1 MPAVTKTLSPDIDKD
16 YTLVCYCDFLRMGDE
31 GSVQKSMEFLK
42 HTFQRYYESSTIE
55 LPDRFGRREFA
66 FVLFGGKGM
75 IRHLSFE
82 KRDMLR
88 SFLENRSPQHAYY
101 SSAYYQH
108 PDAAKMSDK
117 LWMGAELIFDLDSD
131 HLPNAE
137 KMGYV
142 ESLGEV
148 KKEFIKLIHE
158 FLLGDFGFQEKHLE
172 LYFSGGRGYHCHVKD
187 PVVLDFDSNER
198 REIVDY
204 ITGRDLQDSLIFH
217 EQATSRKSYGGHTF
231 ASGKSLKMPT
241 PDQDGWRGRISR
253 GIIDLVNEI
262 KKNEDPEKKLEEY
275 GVNPQDAERLVQ
287 ELSEERV
294 RRIRDGL
301 LDQSKTIRKFFLNS
315 ALRKTAVSLS
325 AGETDEPVT
334 CDVKRLIRLPS
345 SLHGKTG
352 LKVVKIEVDELKDF
366 DPLRDAVVL
375 PEDPVK
381 ILLQREVTIEMKNQ
395 QYHLEQG
402 VQEVP
407 TYLGVFLIGRKEAVL
422 L

>member
-1 MPAVTKTLSPDIDKD
+1 
-16 YTLVCYCDFLRMGDE
+16 MGDDP
-31 GSVQKSMEFLK
+31 SAQRSLEFLK
-42 HTFQRYYESSTIE
+42 NSFQTYYASNKIG

-66 FVLFGGKGM
+66 FLFFGGKGM
-75 IRHLSFE
+75 VRHLGFE
-82 KRDMLR
+82 KREMVWN
-88 SFLENRSPQHAYY
+88 FLSERVPQHTYY

-108 PDAAKMSDK
+108 PDAAKMAEK
-117 LWMGAELIFDLDSD
+117 TWMGAELIFDLDSD

-142 ESLGEV
+142 ESLVEV
-148 KKEFIKLIHE
+148 KKEFIKLIEE
-158 FLLGDFGFQEKHLE
+158 FLLGDFGFKEKNME

-187 PVVLDFDSNER
+187 PVVLDLDSNER

-204 ITGRDLQDSLIFH
+204 ITGRDLQDSIIFH
-217 EQATSRKSYGGHTF
+217 EQVTGRKSYGSYSF

-241 PDQDGWRGRISR
+241 PDEDGWKGRISR
-253 GIIDLVNEI
+253 GIIELVDEI
-262 KKNEDPEKKLEEY
+262 KKSDDPEKKLQEY
-275 GVNPQDAERLVQ
+275 GVSERDAERLVQ

-294 RRIRDGL
+294 NRIKNGL

-352 LKVVKIEVDELKDF
+352 LKVVKISVDDLKDF
-366 DPLRDAVVL
+366 NPLRDAVVL
-375 PEDPVK
+375 PADPVR
-381 ILLQREVTIEMKNQ
+381 IAIHQSVSLEMNNQ
-395 QYHLEQG
+395 SFHLSEG
-402 VQEVP
+402 EQEVP
-407 TYLGVFLIGRKEAVL
+407 TYLAVFLIGRKEATLV
-422 L
+422 

>member
-1 MPAVTKTLSPDIDKD
+1 
-16 YTLVCYCDFLRMGDE
+16 MGDE
-31 GSVQKSMEFLK
+31 PSIQKSQDFLK
-42 HTFQRYYESSTIE
+42 RTFQAYYTTNRIE

-75 IRHLSFE
+75 VRHLGFE
-82 KRDMLR
+82 RREMFWK
-88 SFLENRSPQHAYY
+88 FLSERAPQHAYY

-108 PDAAKMSDK
+108 PDATKMPEK

-142 ESLGEV
+142 ESLTEV

-158 FLLGDFGFQEKHLE
+158 FLLGDFGFEEKHME

-187 PVVLDFDSNER
+187 PAILDLDSNER

-204 ITGRDLQDSLIFH
+204 ITGRDLQESLIFH
-217 EQATSRKSYGGHTF
+217 EEATSRKSYGRHSF
-231 ASGKSLKMPT
+231 VSGKSLKMPT
-241 PDQDGWRGRISR
+241 PDQEGWKGRISR

-262 KKNEDPEKKLEEY
+262 KKSEDPERKLEEY
-275 GVNPQDAERLVQ
+275 GVSAQDAKRLVQ
-287 ELSEERV
+287 ELSEERM
-294 RRIRDGL
+294 RRIKDGL

-352 LKVVKIEVDELKDF
+352 LQVVRIDVDDLHDF
-366 DPLRDAVVL
+366 DPLQDAVVL
-375 PEDPVK
+375 PDDPV
-381 ILLQREVTIEMKNQ
+381 QVQVHRVVTIEMNQ
-395 QYHLEQG
+395 QSFHLEEG
-402 VQEVP
+402 VQKVP
-407 TYLGVFLIGRKEAVL
+407 TYLGVFLIGRKEAL
-422 L
+422 LL

>member
-1 MPAVTKTLSPDIDKD
+1 
-16 YTLVCYCDFLRMGDE
+16 MGDE
-31 GSVQKSMEFLK
+31 SSIQKSLDFLK
-42 HTFQRYYESSTIE
+42 STFHAYYASDRIE

-66 FVLFGGKGM
+66 FLLFGGKGM
-75 IRHLSFE
+75 VRHLGFDRRE
-82 KRDMLR
+82 QIWK
-88 SFLENRSPQHAYY
+88 FLSERAPQHAYY

-108 PDAAKMSDK
+108 PDATKMPEK

-142 ESLGEV
+142 ESLVEV

-158 FLLGDFGFQEKHLE
+158 FLLGDFGFQEKHME

-187 PVVLDFDSNER
+187 PAILDLDSNER

-217 EQATSRKSYGGHTF
+217 EEATNRKSYGSHSF
-231 ASGKSLKMPT
+231 VSGKSLKMPT
-241 PDQDGWRGRISR
+241 PDQEGWKGRISR
-253 GIIDLVNEI
+253 GIIELVNEI
-262 KKNEDPEKKLEEY
+262 KKSENPEKKLEEY
-275 GVNPQDAERLVQ
+275 GVSVHDAERLVQ
-287 ELSEERV
+287 ELSEERM
-294 RRIRDGL
+294 RRIKDGL
-301 LDQSKTIRKFFLNS
+301 LDQSKTIRKFFLNN

-352 LKVVKIEVDELKDF
+352 LKVVRIDVDDLKNF

-375 PEDPVK
+375 PDDPVE
-381 ILLQREVTIEMKNQ
+381 IMVQREVTIEMNDQ
-395 QYHLEQG
+395 TFHLEEG
-402 VQEVP
+402 AQEVP
-407 TYLGVFLIGRKEAVL
+407 TYLGVFLIGRKEAL
-422 L
+422 LL